1 MARFDFFVAK
11 PSQGR
16 KLHPASGQA
25 VLVQRGA
32 GALSAALRLAAGVG
46 LCVASAAAWAHFPVG
61 QCKALDEHTIQC
73 KGGFSDGSNA
83 PGLTLEVISY
93 DEKTLVSDKLDKSS
107 SITFKR
113 PAVPFYILF
122 DAGAGHT
129 VEVDHTQVGS

>member
-1 MARFDFFVAK
+1 MAGFDFFAAG

-16 KLHPASGQA
+16 KFHSSSGQA
-25 VLVQRGA
+25 ALAPRGA
-32 GALSAALRLAAGVG
+32 GSLSGALRLAVGMG

-61 QCKALDEHTIQC
+61 QCKAIDEHTIQC

-83 PGLTLEVISY
+83 PGLTLDVISY
-93 DEKTLVSDKLDKSS
+93 DEKILLSDKLDKNS

>member
-1 MARFDFFVAK
+1 MAGFDFFSAG

-16 KLHPASGQA
+16 KLHPARGQA
-25 VLVQRGA
+25 ALAPSGA
-32 GALSAALRLAAGVG
+32 GALSAVLRLAAGAS

-83 PGLTLEVISY
+83 PGLALEVISY
-93 DEKTLVSDKLDKSS
+93 DEKILLSDKLDKNST
-107 SITFKR
+107 ITFKR
-113 PAVPFYILF
+113 PPGSFYILF

>member
-1 MARFDFFVAK
+1 MAGFDFFAAG
-11 PSQGR
+11 PSHGR
-16 KLHPASGQA
+16 KLHSTSGQA
-25 VLVQRGA
+25 ALARRGA
-32 GALSAALRLAAGVG
+32 GARSAALRLAAGVG
-46 LCVASAAAWAHFPVG
+46 LCMASAAAWAHFPVG

-93 DEKTLVSDKLDKSS
+93 DEKILLSDKLDKNS